1 MLLDTTLEKKH
12 WAEVVNTANY
22 LKNQS
27 PTKCVKFKTPKEALS
42 KKKPDLFHIRT
53 FVCKVMICIQDVYK
67 RNLMLNQK
75 EYLLDMPKSLK
86 VIVSRV
92 SSREKNIC
100 R

>member
-12 WAEVVNTANY
+12 WTEVVITANY

-27 PTKCVKFKTPKEALS
+27 LTKCVKFKTPKEAWS

-53 FVCKVMICIQDVYK
+53 FVCKVMIHIQDVYN

-92 SSREKNIC
+92 LFHEKYTC